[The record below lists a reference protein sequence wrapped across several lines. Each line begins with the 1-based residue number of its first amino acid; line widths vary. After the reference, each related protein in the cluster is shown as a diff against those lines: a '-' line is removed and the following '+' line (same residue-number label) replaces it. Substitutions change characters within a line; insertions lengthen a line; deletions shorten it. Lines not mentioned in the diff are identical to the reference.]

1 MCKGLRPI
9 NQESLCKCLYG
20 DATAFA
26 FGDRLDRGAL
36 LKGQYGEFP
45 SPEKSRAF
53 ANPRHMQ
60 TRTCIGQA
68 APCAVS
74 SSSSS

>member
-9 NQESLCKCLYG
+9 NQESHHRWLYDG
-20 DATAFA
+20 ATVLA

-36 LKGQYGEFP
+36 LKGQCGGFP

-53 ANPRHMQ
+53 ANPRHMR
-60 TRTCIGQA
+60 TRPGRALRGFFFFFLDLET
-68 APCAVS
+68 
-74 SSSSS
+74 